1 MKFFSFFFY
10 FSFACYLIE
19 IKGKFKFWSQ
29 NKLAVTEEEIN
40 GAICF
45 VVTESNRQLC
55 FACSCKFS
63 DIFEKFS
70 SVLFF
75 RRVKVFEGSFFESY
89 LKFSNFYPIN

>member
-1 MKFFSFFFY
+1 MGVNLNFG
-10 FSFACYLIE
+10 AI
-19 IKGKFKFWSQ
+19 
-29 NKLAVTEEEIN
+29 NKLAITEEEIN

-55 FACSCKFS
+55 FARSCKFS

-70 SVLFF
+70 SVLSF

-89 LKFSNFYPIN
+89 LKLSNFYPIN